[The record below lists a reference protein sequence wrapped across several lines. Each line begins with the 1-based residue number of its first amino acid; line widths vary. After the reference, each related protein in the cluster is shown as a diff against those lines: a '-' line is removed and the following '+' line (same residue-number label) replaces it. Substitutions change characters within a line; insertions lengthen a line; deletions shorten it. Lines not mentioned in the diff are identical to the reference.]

1 MKLDD
6 TLIDILENIQGKI
19 DIKFKQNLSIEE
31 ISKIVDFQ
39 FIGLGLGVTK
49 KMNVRLPCLGKFMN
63 VNRMERRY
71 ERKEAIRLINENAK
85 LNPEFNKEEVL
96 NEMYKYWAI
105 RTENNKK
112 KEREVAHKVATIE
125 EVLNTETV
133 KKPVFK
139 ILKALGRKIENHKD

>member
-6 TLIDILENIQGKI
+6 TLIDILENIQDKV
-19 DIKFKQNLSIEE
+19 DTKFKQKLSVEE
-31 ISKIVDFQ
+31 ISKLVDFQ

-49 KMNVRLPCLGKFMN
+49 KMNVKLPCLGKFMN

-71 ERKEAIRLINENAK
+71 ERKEAIKLINEHSK

-112 KEREVAHKVATIE
+112 KEKEVEHKVATIK
-125 EVLNTETV
+125 EVLETETV
-133 KKPVFK
+133 RKPVFK
-139 ILKALGRKIENHKD
+139 ILKVLGRKIENNKD